1 MKAIK
6 PQNGELLRGAITLNI
21 VGFVRHKDD
30 RLAAPAQQLRHFG
43 VARVRASC
51 GVNKEQD
58 QVGGVNSDARLILHP
73 NLNRIANGGLHAAR
87 VHHTK
92 AHSIPL
98 NDADQPI
105 AGGTGTILY
114 DCTALANEAIEEGA
128 LPDVGSPNE
137 RHKWQATRQRL
148 GFGLCL
154 ELFLTHAGAP
164 LVIEVV
170 RYCGVAAASRAA
182 RAMDA
187 AFVRT

>member
-6 PQNGELLRGAITLNI
+6 PQNGELLRGAITLNV

-30 RLAAPAQQLRHFG
+30 RLATASQQLRHFG
-43 VARVRASC
+43 VAGVRASC
-51 GVNKEQD
+51 GVNEEQD

-105 AGGTGTILY
+105 AGGTGAILY
-114 DCTALANEAIEEGA
+114 DCTALTNEAVKEGA
-128 LPDVGSPNE
+128 LPYIWSPNQ
-137 RHKWQATRQRL
+137 RDKRQATR
-148 GFGLCL
+148 
-154 ELFLTHAGAP
+154 
-164 LVIEVV
+164 
-170 RYCGVAAASRAA
+170 
-182 RAMDA
+182 
-187 AFVRT
+187 